1 MKKSIHAI
9 FAMAALLSSLSGM
22 LTITACSDGLDNLL
36 VQLKEAIRNYDL
48 DKAKVLSEKACDKNS
63 DFGCYVYAGL
73 LAKGNDYH
81 NALKMLEKSCDL
93 NHKGG
98 CAEAGLYYYYGAYG
112 TTPDTL
118 KAMEYYKRGCDI
130 DGNDPNADVDYKQN
144 IAIGCYRV
152 GSQSRFGKEKPIDE
166 KNANKYYE
174 KACKLGIEY
183 ACKII
188 DPTKT
193 EEDAD
198 YLVIQQSEA
207 IRNNNFEKAKEYAEK
222 ACEKNNDLG
231 CFTIGELLTREQEN
245 SKAIPFLEKGCN
257 LNNNG
262 ACVELGVMYLN
273 GKGSVPDTSKA
284 IKLLE
289 KSCNL
294 KVNQGCFLL
303 GGLYKL
309 GNGVPANKEKAKE
322 YFTKACHLGLRE
334 ACRMK

>member
-9 FAMAALLSSLSGM
+9 FAMVALLGTLSGM

-48 DKAKVLSEKACDKNS
+48 DKAKVLSEKACEKNS

-73 LAKGNDYH
+73 LAKSYDYP

-93 NHKGG
+93 KHKGG

-130 DGNDPNADVDYKQN
+130 ENDNSSIDEDYKQN

-152 GSQSRFGKEKPIDE
+152 GSQSRFGKENPIDE

-174 KACKLGIEY
+174 KACKLGIEF

-198 YLVIQQSEA
+198 YLVILQSEA
-207 IRNNNFEKAKEYAEK
+207 IRNNNFEKAKEYAQK

-231 CFTIGELLTREQEN
+231 CYTIGVLLSREEN
-245 SKAIPFLEKGCN
+245 DS
-257 LNNNG
+257 
-262 ACVELGVMYLN
+262 
-273 GKGSVPDTSKA
+273 
-284 IKLLE
+284 
-289 KSCNL
+289 
-294 KVNQGCFLL
+294 
-303 GGLYKL
+303 
-309 GNGVPANKEKAKE
+309 KAKE
-322 YFTKACHLGLRE
+322 YFTKACHLGMRE